1 MGLVYL
7 DCFSLLKALYQVE
20 LSNNMCM
27 HSYALIR
34 NELIYNETFL
44 IQSPM
49 GHLIKVTLYVN
60 SHLGL
65 TLCNVL
71 ILTIIILY
79 YSNTNHY

>member
-1 MGLVYL
+1 MLKYWNSLGVYTYTLVYYGVSL
-7 DCFSLLKALYQVE
+7 FSLLKALYQVE

-34 NELIYNETFL
+34 NELIYNEAFL

-65 TLCNVL
+65 TD
-71 ILTIIILY
+71 
-79 YSNTNHY
+79 

>member
-1 MGLVYL
+1 MMLKYWNSLGAYTYTLVYYRVSL
-7 DCFSLLKALYQVE
+7 FRLLKALYQVE

-34 NELIYNETFL
+34 NELICNETFL
-44 IQSPM
+44 IQSPV

-65 TLCNVL
+65 TD
-71 ILTIIILY
+71 
-79 YSNTNHY
+79 